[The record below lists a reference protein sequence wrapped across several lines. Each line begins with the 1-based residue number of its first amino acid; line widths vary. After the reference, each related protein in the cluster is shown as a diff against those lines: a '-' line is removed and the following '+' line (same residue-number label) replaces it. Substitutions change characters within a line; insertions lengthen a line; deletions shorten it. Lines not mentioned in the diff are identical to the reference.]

1 MSLHRI
7 HKLPSATSVAAGSIA
22 NIKVPTGNRRYR
34 ALDLKLW
41 NDGAL
46 MSESQMKT
54 LIKAVDLKINGVSR
68 FRLSATDIIDI
79 LNRYKDRSFKEGH
92 LLIPFADDYAKYAT
106 FEELLTWNTA
116 NVSTFDVEV
125 EIDAAAVNPRMVG
138 YAFETMPETDKNGK
152 QTTHNLGA
160 IRECHTYNYE
170 TSGACD
176 FEIADLP
183 KGNGSLAAIHIKSP
197 HITGLK
203 LVADNFEL
211 DNADIDVYDLLL
223 QEVGT
228 RIPQAGYVHID
239 KMILDRMTDVL
250 GLNKINDFRLTVT
263 VSEASSLHLIMETV
277 NTPVM

>member
-22 NIKVPTGNRRYR
+22 NIKVPVGNRRYR
-34 ALDLKLW
+34 AIDLKLW
-41 NDGAL
+41 NDGDL
-46 MSESQMKT
+46 MTETEMKT

-68 FRLSATDIIDI
+68 FRMSATDIIDI
-79 LNRYKDRSFKEGH
+79 LNKYKERAVKAGH

-125 EIDAAAVNPRMVG
+125 EIDSTATNPRMVG
-138 YAFETMPETDKNGK
+138 YAFETMPETSENGT
-152 QTTHNLGA
+152 QTIHNLGA

-183 KGNGSLAAIHIKSP
+183 KGNGSLAAIHIKSGN
-197 HITGLK
+197 ITGLK

-211 DNADIDVYDLLL
+211 DNADIDVYNLLL
-223 QEVGT
+223 SEVGT
-228 RIPQAGYVHID
+228 RVPQTGYVHID
-239 KMILDRMTDVL
+239 KMILDRLTDVL
-250 GLNKINDFRLTVT
+250 GLKKINDFRLTVT
-263 VSEASSLHLIMETV
+263 VSAASSLHLIMETI
-277 NTPVM
+277 NTPVV